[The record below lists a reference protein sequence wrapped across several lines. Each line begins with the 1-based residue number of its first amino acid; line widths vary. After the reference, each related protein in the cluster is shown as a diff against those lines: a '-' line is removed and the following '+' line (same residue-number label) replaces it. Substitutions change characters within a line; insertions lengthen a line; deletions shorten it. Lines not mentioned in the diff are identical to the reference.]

1 MALLQFH
8 PHHPL
13 ISTEDII
20 YSQQLRYN
28 MIISEDHI
36 LQEEFN
42 NLTHILL
49 ACTYLLHF
57 IIKNIKKP

>member
-8 PHHPL
+8 SRHPL

-20 YSQQLRYN
+20 YFQQLRYN

-49 ACTYLLHF
+49 ACAYLLHF
-57 IIKNIKKP
+57 IIKSIP